1 MSLTGTF
8 SPAGKGTKSAPETK
22 VSGLPFRPTSGFSV
36 GRWLNVVSSL
46 RAPLRQPI
54 PDRYAAANRDTSS
67 KPPRFIRHW
76 RRFGDFQKPWFLA
89 AFFGYFLSLVKE
101 SNSPKAK

>member
-1 MSLTGTF
+1 VVGLTCPASGEGTF
-8 SPAGKGTKSAPETK
+8 PAREKYPKA
-22 VSGLPFRPTSGFSV
+22 
-36 GRWLNVVSSL
+36 
-46 RAPLRQPI
+46 RQ
-54 PDRYAAANRDTSS
+54 NQGSS

-76 RRFGDFQKPWFLA
+76 RRFGDFEKPWFLA

>member
-1 MSLTGTF
+1 
-8 SPAGKGTKSAPETK
+8 
-22 VSGLPFRPTSGFSV
+22 V
-36 GRWLNVVSSL
+36 
-46 RAPLRQPI
+46 
-54 PDRYAAANRDTSS
+54 AANRDTSS

-89 AFFGYFLSLVKE
+89 AFFGCFLSLVKE